1 MLGNGTGDM
10 NAEWT
15 DIDFEQ
21 HSVNVHPKP
30 EYDWIPKG
38 EAREEDIVL
47 QGRFMKRMKAR
58 QIRGAG
64 STLVFPTATNRAN
77 MHLIK
82 IVQRVRNKAGIK
94 DKRIMLHAIR
104 RTVGT
109 MVTKECGIEQAR
121 IWPGH
126 SGIETKGSP
135 ALVKRHHGPTKMG
148 PYRSRL
154 ILTEEMPLL

>member
-1 MLGNGTGDM
+1 M

-21 HSVNVHPKP
+21 HSINVHPKP
-30 EYDWIPKG
+30 EYHSIPKG

-47 QGRFMKRMKAR
+47 QGRF
-58 QIRGAG
+58 
-64 STLVFPTATNRAN
+64 PTVTNRAN

-82 IVQRVRNKAGIK
+82 IVQRVRKKAGVK
-94 DKRIMLHAIR
+94 DKRIMLHVLR
-104 RTVGT
+104 RTFGT

-126 SGIETKGSP
+126 SDIETKGSP

-154 ILTEEMPLL
+154 ILTGEMPLL